1 MAYRVKPIMSIGGVN
16 KASAQ
21 VASIGSTKYATL
33 QEAFEAASTTTT
45 KPITILENIEDFGTI
60 SFTGKT
66 HVLNLNGKT
75 IKGTSITVGKGAAFT
90 ISSKSSYA
98 SVDDNYNVTY
108 NSSKTGKLSLT
119 GSVTAVDGGQVTMNN
134 GMVESKD
141 VAFFAVGDE
150 TGQTPVASKV
160 TITGG
165 YVKAQEGCALPLGNG
180 ANVTINGGKY
190 GVVLEC
196 LDNAAVAG
204 NGTYDVAKNKKLG
217 GTTISISGN
226 NQAYPCVLLGRI
238 QSKGYVACG
247 VYHPQQGTLTI
258 GNYTKIAALGG
269 AGIVMRGGELKLG
282 SINVEVIATGDANL
296 TGKVG
301 DSRVVVGTSGIV
313 FDRDCNYY
321 DAANTKI
328 NISGSS
334 TNVTGSHAA
343 VQVINEKSQDVSK
356 VFSITGG
363 VFSSD
368 VSEYVDSDHDIDQK
382 DGKYYV
388 TRYVAQIGD
397 TKYTSVGTAI
407 NAAESG
413 ATVQLLKNVELGNAF
428 GAVTKQVALDLN
440 GKTLTIPYIE
450 VRANGNLTIKDGTA
464 TAANP
469 VMAKTG
475 ALQGG
480 QLIGTSPNYSVYVQR
495 GGVFTLES
503 GTLTNSFDKAE
514 YPKAP
519 NTVVWVDGDAS
530 TGAASTANIK
540 GGKIVTDGTPVF
552 VRYKGATVNVSG
564 GELESHGLAAIAGNG
579 SAGLGGTTINVSGG
593 TLTAYSGTGVNDMAC
608 GIYHPQDGLLNITGG
623 TINAVD
629 GVGVLMRS
637 GQMTM
642 TGGEIAATGDATK
655 TGTVGDSRV
664 VVGRSGVV
672 IDRDA
677 SYPKAET
684 MAVTIDKTAKVSGTK
699 AAVELLN
706 EKNVEG
712 AKESIHLLGGTYSS
726 DVTDLLGENSVATKG
741 TDGNY
746 TVTTYYAQ
754 VGENK
759 YTSLKDAVAA
769 ATSAE
774 TPVVLLNDVDL
785 TAIGKLVIGS
795 SKDITLDLN
804 GHNVKCANNDTKNIL
819 VYGKLTLKDSKENS
833 TGHIYSESKYVP
845 GSDDKTLIYVDGGE
859 FVMESGRIDCA
870 LDNASDNG
878 HFAIGAFNKAKVT
891 INGGT
896 INAGWYA
903 IAGVG
908 NNEPENT
915 TITINGGTLIST
927 ADYAIYH
934 PQTGTLTINGGTVYG
949 EAGAVAMK
957 RGDLVIN
964 DGTLTSKGTGNTGT
978 WGDGTGKL
986 GNAALNFSDLKDH
999 VTATIKG
1006 GKITAEGDALVVD
1019 AQPTAGKTVDI
1030 AISGG
1035 TYSSDVSAYCADGFM
1050 AQANGDGTYGITE
1063 AKDAFLVYQDKNEY
1077 IATGKDVSINWLS
1090 LKKMVVANDVD
1101 NVSVSL
1107 TRKFDNT
1114 GWNSF
1119 YVPFDIKLTEDM
1131 VNTFEFAK
1139 IWDTELNRDNMSTT
1153 IEFYSLKAGDVIE
1166 ANTPSLIRAKEAG
1179 EKTLRVEN
1187 ATIKKATTNTID
1199 CATIEQNFVFC
1210 GVLEQTYIAEKYGF
1224 YLRSADNALVYNEN
1238 KEAYISPFMFYMTI
1252 QNKVDGSYY
1261 VTPSAQ
1267 KIAIHVIGSE
1277 EATGVANVN
1286 AVATDGEGAVY
1297 NLQGVRVSDSLQNL
1311 PKGVYIRNGHKFVV
1325 K

>member
-1 MAYRVKPIMSIGGVN
+1 MAYRVKPVMSIGGVN

-21 VASIGSTKYATL
+21 VASIGNTKYATL
-33 QEAFEAASTTTT
+33 QEAFEAASTTSTI
-45 KPITILENIEDFGTI
+45 KILENIDNFGKI

-66 HVLNLNGKT
+66 LTLNLDGHT
-75 IKGTSITVGKGAAFT
+75 VSGTSITVGKNASFT

-258 GNYTKIAALGG
+258 GNYTKIVALGG
-269 AGIVMRGGELKLG
+269 AGIVMRGGELNLG
-282 SINVEVIATGDANL
+282 DTKSKNIEIIAAGDTTL

-321 DAANTKI
+321 DAVNTKI
-328 NISGSS
+328 NISGSKTS
-334 TNVTGSHAA
+334 VMGSHAA
-343 VQVINEKSQDVSK
+343 VQVINEKSQDISN

-368 VSEYVDSDHDIDQK
+368 VSDFVAPENIYLK

-388 TRYVAQIGD
+388 DNFVAQVGD
-397 TKYTSVGTAI
+397 VKYTSILTAI
-407 NAAESG
+407 NEAASG
-413 ATVQLLKNVELGNAF
+413 STVRLLNDCGSVSLG
-428 GAVTKQVALDLN
+428 GKDITKQLTLDLN
-440 GKTLTIPYIE
+440 GKHLTWNQLT
-450 VRANGNLTIKDGTA
+450 VDAGGNLTIKDSSA
-464 TAANP
+464 EQ
-469 VMAKTG
+469 
-475 ALQGG
+475 QGKLEG
-480 QLIGTSPNYSVYVQR
+480 FGGNASVLIKN

-503 GTLTNSFDKAE
+503 GTLTNSSTD
-514 YPKAP
+514 
-519 NTVVWVDGDAS
+519 NGTSHVVVRVKGDAS

-552 VRYKGATVNVSG
+552 VSYKGATVNVSG

-593 TLTAYSGTGVNDMAC
+593 TLTAYSGTDVNDMAC
-608 GIYHPQDGLLNITGG
+608 GIYHPQDGVLNITGG

-684 MAVTIDKTAKVSGTK
+684 MAVTIDKTAKVNGAK

-712 AKESIHLLGGTYSS
+712 AKESIHLLGGTYNT
-726 DVTDLLGENSVATKG
+726 DVTDLLAENSEATQG
-741 TDGNY
+741 SDGKY

-759 YTSLKDAVAA
+759 YTTLKDAVAA
-769 ATSAE
+769 ATSAA
-774 TPVVLLNDVDL
+774 TPVVLLNDVDQAAAGAL
-785 TAIGKLVIGS
+785 RIEKG
-795 SKDITLDLN
+795 KDIVLDLN
-804 GHNVKCANNDTKNIL
+804 GHSVRCSNSWGGLIYVE
-819 VYGKLTLKDSKENS
+819 GKLTLTDSKESS
-833 TGHIYSESKYVP
+833 TGRIYSDFESN
-845 GSDDKTLIYVDGGE
+845 YVDKVYDQVLIRVDNGGE

-870 LDNASDNG
+870 LDNAVANG
-878 HFAIGAFNKAKVT
+878 QYAVGVMRGGKVT

-903 IAGVG
+903 ISG
-908 NNEPENT
+908 NGALGYGNT
-915 TITINGGTLIST
+915 DITVNGGTLIST

-964 DGTLTSKGTGNTGT
+964 DGTLTSKGQGNTGT
-978 WGDGTGKL
+978 WGDGTGNL
-986 GNAALNFSDLKDH
+986 GNAALNFVKPYGN
-999 VTATIKG
+999 VTATIKS

-1050 AQANGDGTYGITE
+1050 AKANGDGTYGITE

-1077 IATGKDVSINWLS
+1077 IAAGNDVSIDWLS
-1090 LKKMVVANDVD
+1090 LKKMVVANDVA

-1107 TRKFDNT
+1107 NRKFDNT

-1119 YVPFDIKLTEDM
+1119 YVPFDITLTEDM

-1139 IWDTELNRDNMSTT
+1139 IWDTELDPKTMSTT
-1153 IEFYSLKAGDVIE
+1153 IEFYCLKAGDVIK

-1187 ATIKKATTNTID
+1187 ATLKKVDTNTIS
-1199 CATIEQNFVFC
+1199 CATVEQDFTFY
-1210 GVLEQTYIAEKYGF
+1210 GVLEQTYTAEKHGF
-1224 YLRSADNALVYNEN
+1224 LLYSAENALAYNEN
-1238 KEAYISPFMFYMTI
+1238 KGAYILPFMFYMTI
-1252 QNKVDGSYY
+1252 QNKADGSYY
-1261 VTPSAQ
+1261 VTPSAK
-1267 KIAIHVIGSE
+1267 KIAIRVIGSE